1 MQQVIQRLVGALQ
14 RSIDLLLN
22 TPTGRMVGVGLLGLV
37 ILALLTRRV
46 VRLFKKPSEVSLVDP
61 LRVVD
66 LTAEPLG
73 KTSRVDLKVHNMP
86 VRLGVVVLAPLG
98 RIELPYDD
106 ELPSILDG
114 LVPGLGAFIEIDK
127 PIIRTWSNQ
136 VSVGGFANN
145 LALHMQV
152 ENQDLTE
159 TPWCLVAGKTKRPDG
174 LLLVTLALAAA
185 TQNRLGVVRLEDE
198 SQWMQ
203 AIQVSQSG
211 SYEKEALSFQHDGL
225 KKRVVS
231 D

>member
-1 MQQVIQRLVGALQ
+1 
-14 RSIDLLLN
+14 
-22 TPTGRMVGVGLLGLV
+22 
-37 ILALLTRRV
+37 
-46 VRLFKKPSEVSLVDP
+46 
-61 LRVVD
+61 VVD

-98 RIELPYDD
+98 RIELPDDD

-211 SYEKEALSFQHDGL
+211 S
-225 KKRVVS
+225 
-231 D
+231 

>member
-1 MQQVIQRLVGALQ
+1 
-14 RSIDLLLN
+14 
-22 TPTGRMVGVGLLGLV
+22 
-37 ILALLTRRV
+37 
-46 VRLFKKPSEVSLVDP
+46 
-61 LRVVD
+61 
-66 LTAEPLG
+66 
-73 KTSRVDLKVHNMP
+73 LKVHNLP

-98 RIELPYDD
+98 RIELPDED

-114 LVPGLGAFIEIDK
+114 LVPGLGAFIAIDK

-174 LLLVTLALAAA
+174 LLLVTLVLAAA
-185 TQNRLGVVRLEDE
+185 MPNRLGVIRLEDE

-203 AIQVSQSG
+203 AIQVSPSG
-211 SYEKEALSFQHDGL
+211 S
-225 KKRVVS
+225 
-231 D
+231 

>member
-98 RIELPYDD
+98 RIELPEDD

-114 LVPGLGAFIEIDK
+114 LVPGLGAFIEIDT

-203 AIQVSQSG
+203 AIQVNQSG
-211 SYEKEALSFQHDGL
+211 S
-225 KKRVVS
+225 
-231 D
+231 

>member
-1 MQQVIQRLVGALQ
+1 MQQVIQRLIGALQ

-22 TPTGRMVGVGLLGLV
+22 TQSGRIIGVGLVVLIV
-37 ILALLTRRV
+37 IALLTRRV
-46 VRLFKKPSEVSLVDP
+46 ARFFSKPKEVSLVDP

-73 KTSRVDLKVHNMP
+73 TNERSGLKVHNLP

-98 RIELPYDD
+98 RIDVPDD
-106 ELPSILDG
+106 EHIPGILDS
-114 LVPGLGAFIEIDK
+114 LVPGLGKFVAEDT
-127 PIIRTWSNQ
+127 PIVRTWPNQ

-152 ENQDLTE
+152 GGHDLTE

-174 LLLVTLALAAA
+174 LLLVTLALAAESP
-185 TQNRLGVVRLEDE
+185 NRLGVIRLDDE

-203 AIQVSQSG
+203 AIQVNRAG
-211 SYEKEALSFQHDGL
+211 G
-225 KKRVVS
+225 
-231 D
+231 

>member
-1 MQQVIQRLVGALQ
+1 MQQVIQRLIGALQ

-98 RIELPYDD
+98 RIELPEDD

-114 LVPGLGAFIEIDK
+114 LVPGLGAFIEIDT

-203 AIQVSQSG
+203 AIQVNQSG
-211 SYEKEALSFQHDGL
+211 S
-225 KKRVVS
+225 
-231 D
+231 

>member
-14 RSIDLLLN
+14 RSFDLLLN

-98 RIELPYDD
+98 RIDLPDDD

-211 SYEKEALSFQHDGL
+211 S
-225 KKRVVS
+225 
-231 D
+231 

>member
-1 MQQVIQRLVGALQ
+1 MQQVIQRLIGALQ

-98 RIELPYDD
+98 RIELPDDD

-203 AIQVSQSG
+203 AIQVNQSG
-211 SYEKEALSFQHDGL
+211 S
-225 KKRVVS
+225 
-231 D
+231 

>member
-1 MQQVIQRLVGALQ
+1 MQQVIQRLIGALQ

-98 RIELPYDD
+98 RIELPDDD

-185 TQNRLGVVRLEDE
+185 TQNRLCVVRLEDE

-203 AIQVSQSG
+203 AIQVNQSG
-211 SYEKEALSFQHDGL
+211 S
-225 KKRVVS
+225 
-231 D
+231 